1 MSNVAHSAAFL
12 AIGNELLS
20 GKVVEANL
28 APLAKTLRGLGI
40 ELRCAEVLLDDVPT
54 LAAAIARLAASYDLV
69 VTSGGV
75 GPTHD
80 DVTIEAV
87 ARAFGRGVV
96 RDPELMALVQKTFGD
111 RTSSAHLRFADV
123 PSGAVLRPAPE
134 GAVLRPAPDTSW
146 PTPVV
151 ENVWILPG
159 VPEVFRMK
167 LSTLRSWVKGPQPF
181 VTRAL
186 VLNRDEVDLKEALD
200 VIVAAHP
207 AVTIG
212 SYPALF
218 NPRYRTRVT
227 FDSTSEAAVVAALE
241 DLSRAVSAWIVE
253 VE

>member
-1 MSNVAHSAAFL
+1 MSTVVETAAFL

-28 APLAKTLRGLGI
+28 APLAKTLRALGI
-40 ELRCAEVLLDDVPT
+40 ELCTAEILLDDVPT
-54 LAAAIARLAASYDLV
+54 LARAIARLSAAHGLV

-87 ARAFGRGVV
+87 AQAFGRKVV
-96 RDPELMALVQKTFGD
+96 REPTLVELVRQTFGD
-111 RTSSAHLRFADV
+111 KTSDAHLRFADV
-123 PSGAVLRPAPE
+123 PE
-134 GAVLRPAPDTSW
+134 GAELRRAPDVSW

-167 LSTLRSWVKGPQPF
+167 LATLRAWVSGPRPF
-181 VTRAL
+181 ISRAL
-186 VLNRDEVDLKEALD
+186 VLNRDEVELKDTLD
-200 VIVAAHP
+200 TVVAAHP
-207 AVTIG
+207 TISIG

-218 NPRYRTRVT
+218 NPRYRTRIT
-227 FDSTSEAAVVAALE
+227 FDGTDAAAVQAALD
-241 DLSRAVSAWIVE
+241 DLRARLDESVIVD

>member
-1 MSNVAHSAAFL
+1 MSTLVETAAFL

-28 APLAKTLRGLGI
+28 APLAVTLRALGI
-40 ELRCAEVLLDDVPT
+40 QLSTAEILLDDVPT
-54 LAAAIARLAASYDLV
+54 LARAIARLSAAHGVLI
-69 VTSGGV
+69 TSGGV

-80 DVTIEAV
+80 DVTMEAV
-87 ARAFGRGVV
+87 AQAFGRKVV
-96 RDPELMALVQKTFGD
+96 REPTLVELVRQTFGD
-111 RTSSAHLRFADV
+111 KTSDAHLRFADV
-123 PSGAVLRPAPE
+123 PE
-134 GAVLRPAPDTSW
+134 GAELRRAPDVSW

-167 LSTLRSWVKGPQPF
+167 LATLRAWVRGPRAF

-186 VLNRDEVDLKEALD
+186 VLRSDEVELKDMLD
-200 VIVAAHP
+200 AVVAAHP
-207 AVTIG
+207 AVSVG

-218 NPRYRTRVT
+218 NPRYRTRIT
-227 FDSTSEAAVVAALE
+227 FDGTDELAVLAALE
-241 DLSRAVSAWIVE
+241 DLRARVDPSAIVD

>member
-1 MSNVAHSAAFL
+1 MTSVVSTAAFL

-20 GKVVEANL
+20 GKVAEANL
-28 APLAKTLRGLGI
+28 SPLAKTLRALGI
-40 ELRCAEVLLDDVPT
+40 ELRCAEILLDDVPT
-54 LAAAIARLAASYDLV
+54 LARAVARLSASHDLV

-80 DVTIEAV
+80 DVTMEAV

-96 RDPELMALVQKTFGD
+96 RDPELVALVRKTFGEA
-111 RTSSAHLRFADV
+111 SGAAHLRFADV
-123 PSGAVLRPAPE
+123 PE
-134 GAVLRPAPDTSW
+134 GAVLRAAPDVSW

-167 LSTLRSWVKGPQPF
+167 LATLRCWVKGPRPF

-186 VLNRDEVDLKEALD
+186 LLDRDEVELKDALD
-200 VIVAAHP
+200 AVVAAHLD
-207 AVTIG
+207 VTIG

-218 NPRYRTRVT
+218 NPRYRTRIT
-227 FDSTSEAAVVAALE
+227 FDGTDEAAVLAALG

-253 VE
+253 IE

>member
-1 MSNVAHSAAFL
+1 MATTTVETAAFL
-12 AIGNELLS
+12 VIGNELLS

-28 APLAKTLRGLGI
+28 PPLAKTLRSLGV
-40 ELRCAEVLLDDVPT
+40 ELRTAEILPDEVAT
-54 LAAAIARLAASYDLV
+54 LAPAVLRLSRGHGVV

-87 ARAFGRGVV
+87 AQAFGRRVV
-96 RDPELMALVQKTFGD
+96 RDPTLVELVRETFGEG
-111 RTSSAHLRFADV
+111 TSEAHLRFADV
-123 PSGAVLRPAPE
+123 PE
-134 GAVLRPAPDTSW
+134 GAELRRAPDVSW

-167 LSTLRSWVKGPQPF
+167 LAALRACIVGPRPF
-181 VTRAL
+181 LSRAL
-186 VLNRDEVDLKEALD
+186 VLKLDEVDLKDSLD
-200 VIVAAHP
+200 AVVAAHP
-207 AVTIG
+207 LVSIG

-218 NPRYRTRVT
+218 NPRYRTRIT
-227 FDSTSEAAVVAALE
+227 FDGTSDALLSAALE
-241 DLSRAVSAWIVE
+241 DLRARVDASAIVD

>member
-1 MSNVAHSAAFL
+1 MQGPPIAAETAAFL

-28 APLAKTLRGLGI
+28 APLATTLRGLGV
-40 ELRCAEVLLDDVPT
+40 ELTTAELLPDDVPR
-54 LAAAIARLAASYDLV
+54 LAQAIRRLAATHELV

-80 DVTIEAV
+80 DVTMEAV
-87 ARAFGRGVV
+87 ALAFGRGVV
-96 RDPELMALVQKTFGD
+96 REPRLIELVQRTFGEK
-111 RTSSAHLRFADV
+111 TTEAHLRFADV
-123 PSGAVLRPAPE
+123 PE
-134 GAVLRPAPDTSW
+134 GAVLRRAPDLAW

-167 LSTLRSWVKGPQPF
+167 LATLRSWVRGKAPF

-186 VLNRDEVDLKEALD
+186 VLTQEEVELKAVLD
-200 VIVAAHP
+200 QVVPLHP
-207 AVTIG
+207 RVTIG

-218 NPRYRTRVT
+218 NPAYKTRVT
-227 FDSTSEAAVVAALE
+227 FDAQSEDAVTAALE
-241 DLSRAVSAWIVE
+241 DLRARLLPSVIVAIE
-253 VE
+253 

>member
-1 MSNVAHSAAFL
+1 VQKVVETAAFL
-12 AIGNELLS
+12 AVGNELLS

-28 APLAKTLRGLGI
+28 APLAKTLRALGI
-40 ELRCAEVLLDDVPT
+40 QLSTAEILLDDVPT
-54 LAAAIARLAASYDLV
+54 LAGAIARLSATYGVV

-87 ARAFGRGVV
+87 AQAFKRRVV
-96 RDPELMALVQKTFGD
+96 RDATLVELVRQTFGD
-111 RTSSAHLRFADV
+111 RTSEAHLRFADI
-123 PSGAVLRPAPE
+123 PE
-134 GAVLRPAPDTSW
+134 GAELRRAPDVSW

-167 LSTLRSWVKGPQPF
+167 LATLRTWVVGPRPF
-181 VTRAL
+181 ISRAL
-186 VLNRDEVDLKEALD
+186 VLTREEVDLKDSLD
-200 VIVAAHP
+200 AVVAAHP
-207 AVTIG
+207 AVSIG

-218 NPRYRTRVT
+218 NPRYRTRIT
-227 FDSTSEAAVVAALE
+227 FDGTSETAVLAALD
-241 DLSRAVSAWIVE
+241 DLQGRLDPSSIVE

>member
-1 MSNVAHSAAFL
+1 MTSVVSTAAFL

-20 GKVVEANL
+20 GKVAEANL
-28 APLAKTLRGLGI
+28 SPLAKTLRALGI
-40 ELRCAEVLLDDVPT
+40 ELRCAEILLDDVPT
-54 LAAAIARLAASYDLV
+54 LARAVARLSASHDLV

-80 DVTIEAV
+80 DVTMEAV

-96 RDPELMALVQKTFGD
+96 RDPELVALVRKTFGEA
-111 RTSSAHLRFADV
+111 SGAAHLRFADV
-123 PSGAVLRPAPE
+123 PE
-134 GAVLRPAPDTSW
+134 GAVLRAAPDVSW

-167 LSTLRSWVKGPQPF
+167 LATLRCWVKGPRPF

-186 VLNRDEVDLKEALD
+186 LLDRDEVELKDALD
-200 VIVAAHP
+200 AVVAAHLD
-207 AVTIG
+207 VTIG

-218 NPRYRTRVT
+218 NPRYRTRIT
-227 FDSTSEAAVVAALE
+227 FDGTDEAAVLAALG

>member
-1 MSNVAHSAAFL
+1 VQKVVETAAFL

-28 APLAKTLRGLGI
+28 APLAKTLRALGI
-40 ELRCAEVLLDDVPT
+40 QLSTAEILLDDVPT
-54 LAAAIARLAASYDLV
+54 LASAIARLSAAYGVV

-87 ARAFGRGVV
+87 AQAFKRRVV
-96 RDPELMALVQKTFGD
+96 RDATLVELVRQTFGD
-111 RTSSAHLRFADV
+111 RTSEAHLRFADI
-123 PSGAVLRPAPE
+123 PE
-134 GAVLRPAPDTSW
+134 GAELRRAPDVSW

-167 LSTLRSWVKGPQPF
+167 LATLRTWVVGPRPF
-181 VTRAL
+181 ISRAL
-186 VLNRDEVDLKEALD
+186 VLTKDEVDLKDSLD
-200 VIVAAHP
+200 AVVAAHP
-207 AVTIG
+207 AVSIG

-218 NPRYRTRVT
+218 NPRYRTRIT
-227 FDSTSEAAVVAALE
+227 FDGTSETAVLAALD
-241 DLSRAVSAWIVE
+241 DLRGCMDPSSVVE

>member
-1 MSNVAHSAAFL
+1 LRSVVESAAFL

-20 GKVVEANL
+20 GKVAEANL
-28 APLAKTLRGLGI
+28 FPLAKTLRALGI
-40 ELRCAEVLLDDVPT
+40 ELRCSEVLLDDVST
-54 LAAAIARLAASYDLV
+54 LSVAIARLSAAYGIL

-87 ARAFGRGVV
+87 ARAFGRKVV
-96 RDPELMALVQKTFGD
+96 RDPALVSLVQETFREKT
-111 RTSSAHLRFADV
+111 TEAHLRFADV
-123 PSGAVLRPAPE
+123 PE
-134 GAVLRPAPDTSW
+134 GAVLRKAPDVDW
-146 PTPVV
+146 PTPVL

-167 LSTLRSWVKGPQPF
+167 LSTLRSWVVGRASF
-181 VTRAL
+181 VTRS
-186 VLNRDEVDLKEALD
+186 VLLARDEVDLKDSLD
-200 VIVAAHP
+200 AVVQAHP
-207 AVTIG
+207 AVTVG

-227 FDSTSEAAVVAALE
+227 FDGTSEAEVAAALT
-241 DLSRAVSAWIVE
+241 DLTSRLSEAWIVG

>member
-1 MSNVAHSAAFL
+1 VSSVAHTAAFL

-40 ELRCAEVLLDDVPT
+40 QLCCAEVLLDDVPT
-54 LAAAIARLAASYDLV
+54 LAAAIKRLAGSYDLV

-96 RDPELMALVQKTFGD
+96 RDPELLALVQQTFGE
-111 RTSSAHLRFADV
+111 RTSAAHLRFADV
-123 PSGAVLRPAPE
+123 PE

-167 LSTLRSWVKGPQPF
+167 LGTLRSWVKGPQPF

-186 VLNRDEVDLKEALD
+186 VLNRDEVDLKDALD
-200 VIVAAHP
+200 AVVAAHP

-227 FDSTSEAAVVAALE
+227 FDATSEAAVVAALE

>member
-1 MSNVAHSAAFL
+1 MSILVETAAFL
-12 AIGNELLS
+12 AIGNELLT

-28 APLAKTLRGLGI
+28 APLAKTLRALGI
-40 ELRCAEVLLDDVPT
+40 ELRSAEVLLDDVPT
-54 LAAAIARLAASYDLV
+54 LSTAIKRLSKAHGLL

-87 ARAFGRGVV
+87 AKAFGRGVV
-96 RDPELMALVQKTFGD
+96 RDPGLVELVRRTFGD
-111 RTSSAHLRFADV
+111 KTSEAHLRFADV
-123 PSGAVLRPAPE
+123 PE
-134 GAVLRPAPDTSW
+134 GAELRQAPDTSW

-167 LSTLRSWVKGPQPF
+167 LATLRSWVKGPRPF

-186 VLNRDEVDLKEALD
+186 VLSKDEVELKEALD
-200 VIVAAHP
+200 TVVMAHP
-207 AVTIG
+207 TVTVG

-227 FDSTSEAAVVAALE
+227 FDGTSDAEVSAALE
-241 DLSRAVSAWIVE
+241 DLSSRVTAFIVDIE
-253 VE
+253 

>member
-1 MSNVAHSAAFL
+1 VQTVVETAAFL

-28 APLAKTLRGLGI
+28 APLAKTLRALGI
-40 ELRCAEVLLDDVPT
+40 ELRTAEVLLDEVPT
-54 LAAAIARLAASYDLV
+54 LAGAIARLSAAHGVV

-87 ARAFGRGVV
+87 AKAFGRRVV
-96 RDPELMALVQKTFGD
+96 REPSLVELVRQTFGD
-111 RTSSAHLRFADV
+111 KTSDAHLRFADI
-123 PSGAVLRPAPE
+123 PE
-134 GAVLRPAPDTSW
+134 GAELRRGPDVSW

-167 LSTLRSWVKGPQPF
+167 LATLRAWVTGPRPF

-186 VLNRDEVDLKEALD
+186 VLNRDEVDLKAALD
-200 VIVAAHP
+200 AVVAAHP
-207 AVTIG
+207 LVSIG

-218 NPRYRTRVT
+218 NPRYRTRIT
-227 FDSTSEAAVVAALE
+227 FDGTDEIAVEAALDAL
-241 DLSRAVSAWIVE
+241 RALLDSSAIIAIE
-253 VE
+253 

>member
-1 MSNVAHSAAFL
+1 MSTVVETAAFL

-28 APLAKTLRGLGI
+28 APLARTLRALGVQ
-40 ELRCAEVLLDDVPT
+40 LCTAEILLDDVPT
-54 LAAAIARLAASYDLV
+54 LARAIARLSATHGLL

-80 DVTIEAV
+80 DVTMEAV
-87 ARAFGRGVV
+87 ALAFGRKVV
-96 RDPELMALVQKTFGD
+96 REPTLVELVRQTFGD
-111 RTSSAHLRFADV
+111 KTSDAHLRFADV
-123 PSGAVLRPAPE
+123 PE
-134 GAVLRPAPDTSW
+134 GAALRRAPDVSW

-167 LSTLRSWVKGPQPF
+167 LATLRSWVKGPKPF

-186 VLNRDEVDLKEALD
+186 VLRTDEVELKELLD
-200 VIVAAHP
+200 AVVAAHP
-207 AVTIG
+207 TVSIG

-218 NPRYRTRVT
+218 NPRYRTRIT
-227 FDSTSEAAVVAALE
+227 FDGTDELAVAAALE
-241 DLSRAVSAWIVE
+241 DLRARLEPAAIVD

>member
-1 MSNVAHSAAFL
+1 MVETAAFL

-28 APLAKTLRGLGI
+28 APLAKTLRALGI
-40 ELRCAEVLLDDVPT
+40 ELKTAEILLDDVPT
-54 LAAAIARLAASYDLV
+54 LSSAVARLSAAHGV
-69 VTSGGV
+69 VITSGGV

-87 ARAFGRGVV
+87 AKAFGRKVV
-96 RDPELMALVQKTFGD
+96 RDASLVELVRQTFGD
-111 RTSSAHLRFADV
+111 KVTDAHLRFADI
-123 PSGAVLRPAPE
+123 PE
-134 GAVLRPAPDTSW
+134 GAELRRAPDVSW

-167 LSTLRSWVKGPQPF
+167 LATLRSWVVGPTPF

-186 VLNRDEVDLKEALD
+186 VLSRDEVDLKDVLD
-200 VIVAAHP
+200 AVVAAHP
-207 AVTIG
+207 LVSIG

-218 NPRYRTRVT
+218 NPRYRTRIT
-227 FDSTSEAAVVAALE
+227 FDGISEAAVLAALE
-241 DLSRAVSAWIVE
+241 DLRARVDVGSIIDLE
-253 VE
+253 

>member
-1 MSNVAHSAAFL
+1 LSTVVETAAFL

-28 APLAKTLRGLGI
+28 APLAVTLRALGI
-40 ELRCAEVLLDDVPT
+40 QLSTAEILLDDVPT
-54 LAAAIARLAASYDLV
+54 LARAIARLSAAHGVLI
-69 VTSGGV
+69 TSGGV

-87 ARAFGRGVV
+87 AQAFGRKVV
-96 RDPELMALVQKTFGD
+96 REPTLVELVRQTFGD
-111 RTSSAHLRFADV
+111 KTSDAHLRFADV
-123 PSGAVLRPAPE
+123 PE
-134 GAVLRPAPDTSW
+134 GAELRRAPDISW

-167 LSTLRSWVKGPQPF
+167 LATLRAWVRGPRAF

-186 VLNRDEVDLKEALD
+186 VLRSDEVELKDMLD
-200 VIVAAHP
+200 AVVAAHP
-207 AVTIG
+207 AVSVG

-218 NPRYRTRVT
+218 NPRYRTRIT
-227 FDSTSEAAVVAALE
+227 FDGTDELAVRAALD
-241 DLSRAVSAWIVE
+241 DLRVRVDPTAIVD

>member
-1 MSNVAHSAAFL
+1 VPSVVHTSAFL

-40 ELRCAEVLLDDVPT
+40 ELRCAEILLDDVPT
-54 LAAAIARLAASYDLV
+54 LAAAVARLSAAHDLV

-96 RDPELMALVQKTFGD
+96 RDPELVALVQKTFGE
-111 RTSSAHLRFADV
+111 RTGPAHLRFADV
-123 PSGAVLRPAPE
+123 PE
-134 GAVLRPAPDTSW
+134 GALLRPAPDTSW

-167 LSTLRSWVKGPQPF
+167 LATFRSWVKGPRPF

-186 VLNRDEVDLKEALD
+186 VLNRDEVDLKDALD
-200 VIVAAHP
+200 AVVAAHP
-207 AVTIG
+207 QVTIG

-227 FDSTSEAAVVAALE
+227 FDATSDAAVSAALE
-241 DLSRAVSAWIVE
+241 QLSRAVSAWIVE

>member
-1 MSNVAHSAAFL
+1 VQTLETAAFL
-12 AIGNELLS
+12 AIGNELLT

-28 APLAKTLRGLGI
+28 APLAKTLRALGI
-40 ELRCAEVLLDDVPT
+40 ELTTAEILLDHVPT
-54 LAAAIARLAASYDLV
+54 LARAIARLSAAHGLV

-87 ARAFGRGVV
+87 AAAFGRKVV
-96 RDPELMALVQKTFGD
+96 RDPSLVELVKKTFGE
-111 RTSSAHLRFADV
+111 RVTEAHLRFADV
-123 PSGAVLRPAPE
+123 PE
-134 GAVLRPAPDTSW
+134 GAELRLAPDVSW

-167 LSTLRSWVKGPQPF
+167 LATLRSWVVGPRPF
-181 VTRAL
+181 VSRAL
-186 VLNRDEVDLKEALD
+186 VLNQDEVELKDLLD
-200 VIVAAHP
+200 LVVVAHP
-207 AVTIG
+207 AVSIG

-218 NPRYRTRVT
+218 NPRYRTRIT
-227 FDSTSEAAVVAALE
+227 FDGTDDRLVLAALE
-241 DLSRAVSAWIVE
+241 DLRARIEPSRVVE